1 MTSATG
7 TDAASLES
15 DSAETGSVETGIVET
30 GTVGTLRLEALHL
43 ETRAIVAGRNHDG
56 SGLAPALW
64 PSSTFASPDLEE
76 CSKRGARPRST
87 DFYSRLGNPSVQ
99 AFADAVAE
107 LEGAEAGMAF
117 ASGMGAISS
126 TILGL
131 CSQGSHI
138 VAQRQLFTSTSFLFT
153 GVCAR
158 FGIDVTLVDASDTQG
173 LIDAV
178 RPGETQVIFVET
190 PSNPTMELVD
200 LDAIGAIKGPIKIV
214 DSTFATPLLQRP
226 IDHGCDI
233 VIHSATKTLAG
244 HNDATLGVVLGER
257 ELVDHI
263 WGYSVIHGACASPFD
278 AWNGIRG
285 LRTLGVRVE
294 RQNASAAELASRLAT
309 MPGVSAVHYPGLDS
323 HPQAEIVR
331 RQMSGGGGCV
341 SFDLA
346 GGAEAVRAFVDKLN
360 LIYLAPSLGGTETL
374 VNHPASMTHA
384 KFDPEERLSL
394 GIGDGLIR
402 MSVGLE
408 HVDDIWC
415 DLEQALHQS

>member
-1 MTSATG
+1 MTTEAGIRTG
-7 TDAASLES
+7 DAPRSQSL
-15 DSAETGSVETGIVET
+15 
-30 GTVGTLRLEALHL
+30 RL
-43 ETRAIVAGRNHDG
+43 ETRAITAGRNHEG
-56 SGLAPALW
+56 SNLAPTLW
-64 PSSTFASPDLEE
+64 PSSTFSAPDIEE
-76 CSKRGARPRST
+76 CSMRAERPRST

-99 AFADAVAE
+99 AFADAVAD

-158 FGIDVTLVDASDTQG
+158 FGIEVTLVDAADSQAF
-173 LIDAV
+173 IDAV

-226 IDHGCDI
+226 LEHGCDI
-233 VIHSATKTLAG
+233 VIHSATKTLSG
-244 HNDATLGVVLGER
+244 HNDATLGVVVGER
-257 ELVDHI
+257 ELVDHV

-278 AWNGIRG
+278 AWNGVRG

-294 RQNASAAELASRLAT
+294 RQNASAVELASRLA
-309 MPGVSAVHYPGLDS
+309 MMSGVSAVNYPGLDD
-323 HPQAEIVR
+323 HPQSEIAG

-341 SFDLA
+341 SFDLR
-346 GGAEAVRAFVDKLN
+346 GGDAAVRLFVDKLE

-384 KFDPEERLSL
+384 KFDRDERLSL

-415 DLEQALHQS
+415 DLERALRQS